1 MHAQSSATYLQA
13 DQGQVQEAHRP
24 LQSEAEGPAADPVSG
39 PT

>member
-13 DQGQVQEAHRP
+13 DQEQVQEAHRP

-39 PT
+39 PI